1 MLVNLRSAWRS
12 LTHNKSYSIIN
23 ITGLAAGIAACLL
36 IGLYVINELS
46 FDSGIPDR
54 ANVYRLNEYMHYD
67 GATPQLAA
75 ATGPPIA
82 PLLKAD
88 HSEIAGYTRV
98 IPATPYIYRDITLE
112 YEGKKIK
119 PGSLVCA
126 DTSFA
131 TIFGVTIA
139 EGRDFIRDRHSIALS
154 ESLARRLFGNS
165 PATGRI
171 ITLRVDDTTAYPT
184 AVSNV
189 IKDFPATSHLQVD
202 GVLPIPPE
210 FLKGFLGDNYGILL
224 GPTYVRLR
232 PHTDVAALDSA
243 LTRTVHKKNTGID
256 MRLQPISELHTGSTD
271 INYDFLNANKIDGK
285 YIRIFIIVALS
296 IFVIACFNFIN
307 LTIAIAAWRG
317 KEIAVKKIMGAG
329 RARIMTQVLTEALL
343 ATLIALLAAILLA
356 YIFLPALNGLLGR
369 HLDSANLY
377 QPPALATY
385 FAILL
390 VTTLFAGGY
399 PALLISSSRI
409 GQALKSKVLFHG
421 SRTTLRNVLVT
432 GQFTIAVVFIVSL
445 IVFLK
450 QLHFLQNKDLGYS
463 YDQVIKVT
471 LDNNAQA
478 KIDGLRSDLAK
489 INGVLGTAYG
499 WNHLG
504 SAGAL
509 MGTDYT
515 TNGGVRAHMSVNFE
529 NASPDYLRLFDI
541 KVVRGREFSKD
552 PQNEYVINEAFA
564 KQLGYADPVGR
575 PINLTSFP
583 PGRIVGVVKDYNY
596 SSLRSRI
603 EPLLIGSFNF
613 GAAGWMDQLYI
624 KVSTAN
630 IGATL
635 KDVGA
640 KLASVTGDRTPEWQ
654 FLDEHFKQLYRSE
667 QQAGTIIGIIGG
679 LAIGIACLGL
689 FGLAAFVMVHRAKE
703 ISIRKVLGASVT
715 GLAMQLSTTF
725 LKWVAIAFVIAAP
738 ITWWLTNAWL
748 QNFAYRIPVR
758 GWMFAVAAA
767 VALGT
772 ALLTVGVLAL
782 RAAGANPVNNLRNE

>member
-1 MLVNLRSAWRS
+1 
-12 LTHNKSYSIIN
+12 
-23 ITGLAAGIAACLL
+23 
-36 IGLYVINELS
+36 
-46 FDSGIPDR
+46 
-54 ANVYRLNEYMHYD
+54 
-67 GATPQLAA
+67 
-75 ATGPPIA
+75 
-82 PLLKAD
+82 
-88 HSEIAGYTRV
+88 
-98 IPATPYIYRDITLE
+98 
-112 YEGKKIK
+112 
-119 PGSLVCA
+119 
-126 DTSFA
+126 
-131 TIFGVTIA
+131 
-139 EGRDFIRDRHSIALS
+139 
-154 ESLARRLFGNS
+154 
-165 PATGRI
+165 
-171 ITLRVDDTTAYPT
+171 
-184 AVSNV
+184 
-189 IKDFPATSHLQVD
+189 
-202 GVLPIPPE
+202 
-210 FLKGFLGDNYGILL
+210 
-224 GPTYVRLR
+224 
-232 PHTDVAALDSA
+232 
-243 LTRTVHKKNTGID
+243 
-256 MRLQPISELHTGSTD
+256 
-271 INYDFLNANKIDGK
+271 
-285 YIRIFIIVALS
+285 
-296 IFVIACFNFIN
+296 
-307 LTIAIAAWRG
+307 
-317 KEIAVKKIMGAG
+317 
-329 RARIMTQVLTEALL
+329 
-343 ATLIALLAAILLA
+343 
-356 YIFLPALNGLLGR
+356 
-369 HLDSANLY
+369 
-377 QPPALATY
+377 
-385 FAILL
+385 
-390 VTTLFAGGY
+390 
-399 PALLISSSRI
+399 
-409 GQALKSKVLFHG
+409 
-421 SRTTLRNVLVT
+421 
-432 GQFTIAVVFIVSL
+432 
-445 IVFLK
+445 
-450 QLHFLQNKDLGYS
+450 
-463 YDQVIKVT
+463 
-471 LDNNAQA
+471 
-478 KIDGLRSDLAK
+478 
-489 INGVLGTAYG
+489 
-499 WNHLG
+499 
-504 SAGAL
+504 

-635 KDVGA
+635 KEVGA
-640 KLASVTGDRTPEWQ
+640 TLASVTGDKTPEWQ